1 MPERKPT
8 AGDYTG
14 QLHGGFTG
22 KWDPGDPGRIVEFDP
37 ENRGDPGRPRVFTR
51 HGLWVCVAHFKS
63 KEPESK
69 RPRICLEEGRAATF
83 GSVWADE
90 TKGRLALPGVKV
102 ASSSYQDGGPNSYPT
117 RCSKGTSRAVD
128 RKRPVPSPRP
138 AHRGGRRTRTRS
150 SLYRINVVVNTRCER
165 PFNRC
170 RVTGARRN
178 HGRWR
183 SCSNT

>member
-1 MPERKPT
+1 MITQGSYT
-8 AGDYTG
+8 AVS
-14 QLHGGFTG
+14 QG
-22 KWDPGDPGRIVEFDP
+22 KLTQVTQVEFDP

-102 ASSSYQDGGPNSYPT
+102 ASSSSQHGGSNSNPT
-117 RCSKGTSRAVD
+117 RSCSRANRAVG
-128 RKRPVPSPRP
+128 RKRPVTSKRLCN
-138 AHRGGRRTRTRS
+138 RGSRRAESRS
-150 SLYRINVVVNTRCER
+150 SLHRLNVVVSTRCD
-165 PFNRC
+165 
-170 RVTGARRN
+170 
-178 HGRWR
+178 
-183 SCSNT
+183 

>member
-1 MPERKPT
+1 MITQGSYT
-8 AGDYTG
+8 AVSQENGT
-14 QLHGGFTG
+14 QVTQ
-22 KWDPGDPGRIVEFDP
+22 VEFDP
-37 ENRGDPGRPRVFTR
+37 ENRGDPGRPRVLTR
-51 HGLWVCVAHFKS
+51 HGLWVCVAPFKS

-102 ASSSYQDGGPNSYPT
+102 ASSSYQHGGPNSYPT

-128 RKRPVPSPRP
+128 RKRPVPSQRP
-138 AHRGGRRTRTRS
+138 CHRGSRRAKSRS

-165 PFNRC
+165 SFNRC
-170 RVTGARRN
+170 RITRTRRN

-183 SCSNT
+183 SCSST

>member
-1 MPERKPT
+1 MSAARHEKGGNAAMTRQHHQENLADHRGARGGGCTAVSQRKLT
-8 AGDYTG
+8 QVT
-14 QLHGGFTG
+14 Q
-22 KWDPGDPGRIVEFDP
+22 VEFDP

-102 ASSSYQDGGPNSYPT
+102 ASSSSQHGESNSNPT
-117 RCSKGTSRAVD
+117 RCSEGTSRAVD
-128 RKRPVPSPRP
+128 RKRPVPSQRLCN
-138 AHRGGRRTRTRS
+138 RGG
-150 SLYRINVVVNTRCER
+150 
-165 PFNRC
+165 
-170 RVTGARRN
+170 
-178 HGRWR
+178 
-183 SCSNT
+183 